1 MVMDRFYR
9 FNEEIQMI
17 QIDKTGKRPKCP
29 LINEWK
35 KKMWYTYTGILLS
48 HKKITPFAAIWINLE
63 IIILSFTLSGE
74 PERDRYH
81 DITYM

>member
-1 MVMDRFYR
+1 MVMDRSYK

-48 HKKITPFAAIWINLE
+48 HKK
-63 IIILSFTLSGE
+63 
-74 PERDRYH
+74 
-81 DITYM
+81 